1 MTEERQRQRAEYA
14 VATVGEP
21 EDDPFALPQSLTS
34 YCSMGKKPVLAG
46 ILFSGA
52 VLLGAAVV
60 AAAQG
65 APPRTGFVKTPDGAQ
80 LYFRVVGQASDTLI
94 AIHGGPGVDLESI
107 AGDFAPLAERHT
119 VIFYDQRGTGRST
132 LPSDTTRLTAAQQI
146 DDLDAVRAHFRIARA
161 TLIAH
166 SYGPLLAATY
176 AIAHPERVRR
186 MILLGPVPPRRGD
199 FWQRFAANTAARMDS
214 TLRRQLSDANR
225 RLMAATSDDEIRSA
239 CRDYWRAAMVPRL
252 AEPTRTLPLIR
263 SDLCGSDPRGIKFG
277 LTTTNR
283 VVMASYGDWDLR
295 TQLKSLRV
303 PTLVVHGEA
312 EAIPMDLVEE
322 WVTSLPN
329 ATLVRVPNAA
339 HFAYAERPDVVWPA
353 VERFLARR

>member
-1 MTEERQRQRAEYA
+1 MRTKH
-14 VATVGEP
+14 VLTVIA
-21 EDDPFALPQSLTS
+21 F
-34 YCSMGKKPVLAG
+34 
-46 ILFSGA
+46 
-52 VLLGAAVV
+52 LGAAV
-60 AAAQG
+60 AISAQG
-65 APPRTGFVKTPDGAQ
+65 SPARTGVVKTPDGAE
-80 LYFRVVGQASDTLI
+80 LFYRVVGHAPDTLI

-132 LPSDTTRLTAAQQI
+132 LATDTTRLTAAQQV

-176 AIAHPERVRR
+176 ALAHPERVRR

-199 FWQRFAANTAARMDS
+199 FWQRFAANSAARMDS
-214 TLRRQLSDANR
+214 TLTHQLSDAYR
-225 RLMAATSDDEIRSA
+225 RLRAATTDAEIRSA
-239 CRDYWRAAMVPRL
+239 CRDYWRSAMVPRL
-252 AEPTRTLPLIR
+252 AEPARTLPLIQ

-277 LTTTNR
+277 LMTTNR

-295 TQLKSLRV
+295 AQLKGLRV

-322 WVTSLPN
+322 WVTSLPL
-329 ATLVRVPNAA
+329 ARLVHVPNAA
-339 HFAYAERPDVVWPA
+339 HFAYAERPTVVWPA
-353 VERFLARR
+353 VEEFLATGIAR

>member
-1 MTEERQRQRAEYA
+1 LVLILLSA
-14 VATVGEP
+14 VP
-21 EDDPFALPQSLTS
+21 
-34 YCSMGKKPVLAG
+34 
-46 ILFSGA
+46 
-52 VLLGAAVV
+52 
-60 AAAQG
+60 AAAAMAQG
-65 APPRTGFVKTPDGAQ
+65 TPPRTGYLKTPDGAQ
-80 LYFRVVGQASDTLI
+80 LYFRVAGHAPDTLI

-176 AIAHPERVRR
+176 AIAHPDRVRR
-186 MILLGPVPPRRGD
+186 MVLMGPVPPRRGD
-199 FWQRFAANTAARMDS
+199 FWARFAKNSTARIDS
-214 TLRRQLSDANR
+214 TLRSQLAGANK
-225 RLMAATSDDEIRSA
+225 RLMEATSDEDIRNA
-239 CRDYWRAAMVPRL
+239 CRAYWAAAMVPRL
-252 AEPTRTLPLIR
+252 AEPARTLPLIR

-295 TQLKSLRV
+295 SQLKGLRAH
-303 PTLVVHGEA
+303 TLVVHGEA

-329 ATLVRVPNAA
+329 ATLLRVPNAA

-353 VERFLARR
+353 VEKFLTLGNEP